1 MVKAL
6 KYGSGHTF
14 WKSLFMFVFT
24 DSGMTDIEMMYTI
37 LMVVSLMYLSG
48 ILVVTSAFTSVM

>member
-1 MVKAL
+1 
-6 KYGSGHTF
+6 
-14 WKSLFMFVFT
+14 MFAFT